1 MSNQVMS
8 KQKRIGTQQR
18 NKITPTH
25 SHLVNAKQISKKKVK
40 QKNLNSY
47 TQALIEKIYKRRGK
61 TMQKQHLKLSKM

>member
-1 MSNQVMS
+1 MKQKPRTEQKKNSQKSRTMSNQVMS

-40 QKNLNSY
+40 QKN
-47 TQALIEKIYKRRGK
+47 
-61 TMQKQHLKLSKM
+61 

>member
-8 KQKRIGTQQR
+8 KQKRIGTQLR

-40 QKNLNSY
+40 QK
-47 TQALIEKIYKRRGK
+47 K
-61 TMQKQHLKLSKM
+61 TK

>member
-25 SHLVNAKQISKKKVK
+25 SHLVNAKQISKKRKTK
-40 QKNLNSY
+40 KINSY